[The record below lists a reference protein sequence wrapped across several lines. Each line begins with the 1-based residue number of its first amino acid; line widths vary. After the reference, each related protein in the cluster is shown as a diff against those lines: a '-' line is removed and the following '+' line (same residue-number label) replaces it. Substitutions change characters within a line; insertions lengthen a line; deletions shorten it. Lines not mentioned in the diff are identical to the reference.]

1 MARNRLR
8 EGFTT
13 GTAAT
18 AAAKG
23 ALERLITGRGP
34 NEVDV
39 PLPREGR
46 LVIPLESTTL
56 MNDAAEAV
64 VIKDGGDD
72 PDATHRARIRAIVR
86 LLPNG
91 GPVRVTIRGGAGV
104 GRVTRPGLPVPVGE
118 PAINPAPR
126 RQIEAGVRE
135 VLARAGREGEV
146 VVTIEVEDGERI
158 ARRTLNPRL
167 GIQGGISILG
177 TRGTVKPF
185 SNQAY
190 RDTITMSM
198 DVARSA
204 GLETVA
210 LATGG
215 KSERLLRE
223 FRPDLPAPA
232 CIQVADFFAFSL
244 EEASARGFETVLYT
258 CFFGKLVKMAQGHP
272 YTHARKSRIDFQE
285 LASWCA
291 SAGMDPERVLAVSR
305 ANTSREA
312 LEVIR
317 EAPEAN
323 RLLENAV
330 ARAVATARRFLSG
343 DVALVYHLFDFDESL
358 LTTRGHPP
366 TGRKEMP

>member
-1 MARNRLR
+1 MTRNRLR

-18 AAAKG
+18 AAAMG
-23 ALERLITGRGP
+23 ALERLISGRGP
-34 NEVDV
+34 REVDV

-46 LVIPLESTTL
+46 RVIPVERTTAR
-56 MNDAAEAV
+56 NDGAEALV
-64 VIKDGGDD
+64 VKDGGDD

-86 LLPNG
+86 LLPEG
-91 GPVRVTIRGGAGV
+91 GPTRVTIRGGTGV
-104 GRVTRPGLPVPVGE
+104 GRVTRPGLPVPVGD

-126 RQIEAGVRE
+126 LQIEAGVRE
-135 VLARAGREGEV
+135 VLARTGREGGV

-198 DVARSA
+198 DVAGSI

-223 FRPDLPAPA
+223 LRPDLPDPA
-232 CIQVADFFAFSL
+232 WIQVADFFAFSL
-244 EEASARGFETVLYT
+244 EAASARGFDTVLYA

-272 YTHARKSRIDFQE
+272 YTHARKSRIDFRE

-291 SAGMDPERVLAVSR
+291 SAGMDPEGALAVGR

-317 EAPEAN
+317 DSPEGD
-323 RLLENAV
+323 RILEDAV
-330 ARAVATARRFLSG
+330 ARAVVTARRFLARE
-343 DVALVYHLFDFDESL
+343 VALVYHLFDFDERL
-358 LTTRGHPP
+358 LKTRAHPP
-366 TGRKEMP
+366 TARRETP